1 MHIKYLNR
9 SEIDEVQWD
18 NCIKSSIQYLPYALS
33 FYLDVVCPN
42 WSALVVDNYEAVLP
56 LPIRKKFLLPYV
68 FQPAPCPQLGLYSKT
83 VLSTNELNSILAAVP
98 SFIKFINCGV
108 NKSTFTSNNFGQF
121 ILKDNYELDLDQPY
135 ETIKKKYKYNTRR
148 EIKLA
153 LNKPVNFVE
162 AIAAKQIIE
171 LLVDTKQ
178 KQVAGLT
185 AAVQQQLVQL
195 LKILYKEKIGYSLGI
210 VDEANKLCAAVFYIK
225 TTNSIINLL
234 NASNATAKKN
244 GWMMVLIDQL
254 IRKHA
259 NTDTV
264 FDFEGSSIPSVARFF
279 RSFGA
284 VQTNYYVWQWNRLPF
299 LLRWLK

>member
-1 MHIKYLNR
+1 MNIEYLNR
-9 SEIDEVQWD
+9 NEIDVVQWD
-18 NCIKSSIQYLPYALS
+18 NCIKNSIQYLPYALS
-33 FYLDVVCPN
+33 FYLDVVCPS

-83 VLSTNELNSILAAVP
+83 ALSTNTLNSILDAVP

-108 NKSTFTSNNFGQF
+108 NKSTFTNNNFGQF
-121 ILKDNYELDLDQPY
+121 ILKDNYELDLNQPY

-153 LNKPVNFVE
+153 LNKPINFIE
-162 AIAAKQIIE
+162 AITAEQIIE
-171 LLVDTKQ
+171 LLTSTKQ
-178 KQVAGLT
+178 KEVANLNT
-185 AAVQQQLVQL
+185 TMSKQLVKL
-195 LKILYKEKIGYSLGI
+195 LKSLSKEKIGYSLGI
-210 VDEANKLCAAVFYIK
+210 VDEANQLSAAVYYIK
-225 TTNSIINLL
+225 TANRLVNLL
-234 NASNATAKKN
+234 NASNTTAKKN

-259 NTDTV
+259 NTDTI